1 MDRVSQGDIRSN
13 VYKNADTKKVKT
25 KQSERVSERDIN
37 LFKESHDALKDRG
50 LGGIVNRRYKKYF
63 NEKNKIGEGGFGSIF
78 SIKLKNDK
86 GVNEDIVV
94 KVPVDYGKKISKS
107 KVREINDEMSSEQK
121 KADSLRGE
129 IEMAINDG
137 DFASAQALNNVVAPA
152 KVFRIDKKNG
162 FKAVLMRKADGKDG
176 MKAIGDGEIDGYNG
190 VVSLK
195 DEKLNNK
202 KSDSC
207 KLKKYHYVDD
217 RKVALSIARQK
228 AMLLRGL
235 HECGYVNIDTKLEN
249 IIISKN
255 GVVSMIDVGSI
266 VKVGE
271 KEFTYTEETV
281 APEVL
286 KSGYEANAKADVFSD
301 AVDRPF
307 ILFGQVADKYF
318 DRKSHNNFGNN
329 MKAAAFVKSGL
340 EEYKDLNFDLP
351 KFPENFTDARKM
363 RYMYYHLGFKKIQKE
378 LVDALKENAKTRQQ
392 VKKAEIVEKDIYPD
406 EVLHSLALLQTYA
419 TEPDPDVRI
428 SDKDVEE
435 VLLHLEMTYDQWS
448 KGEKH
453 FRVNGLD
460 IAPWSLADDIL
471 PKNKEE
477 APKEG
482 IVNESGT
489 IVDSVLSKKDMKLSK
504 ENTLK

>member
-1 MDRVSQGDIRSN
+1 MVRVSRRDIRSN
-13 VYKNADTKKVKT
+13 VYKNADAKKIKS
-25 KQSERVSERDIN
+25 KQPERVSERDIN
-37 LFKESHDALKDRG
+37 LFQDLHDALKDGR
-50 LGGIVNRRYKKYF
+50 LNSVVDERCAKSLNKR
-63 NEKNKIGEGGFGSIF
+63 NKIGEGGFGSIF

-94 KVPVDYGKKISKS
+94 KVPVGHGKKMDGKE
-107 KVREINDEMSSEQK
+107 VREINKNILLEQK

-129 IEMAINDG
+129 IERAINDG
-137 DFASAQALNNVVAPA
+137 DFASAQALNNVVAPV
-152 KVFRIDKKNG
+152 KVFQIDKNG
-162 FKAVLMRKADGKDG
+162 LKAVLMRKADGNDG
-176 MKAIGDGEIDGYNG
+176 IKAIGDGEIDGYNG

-207 KLKKYHYVDD
+207 KLKKYHYVSD

-249 IIISKN
+249 IMVSKN

-271 KEFTYTEETV
+271 KDGSAFIYTEETV

-301 AVDRPF
+301 AVERPY

-318 DRKSHNNFGNN
+318 DGKSHNNFRNPK
-329 MKAAAFVKSGL
+329 KAAAFVKKGL
-340 EEYKDLNFDLP
+340 KEYKKLGFDLP
-351 KFPENFTDARKM
+351 KFPENFTDAQKA
-363 RYMYYHLGFKKIQKE
+363 RYIYYHLGFKKIQKE
-378 LVDALKENAKTRQQ
+378 LVDTLGKNAKTRLQ

-419 TEPDPDVRI
+419 TDPDPRFRI
-428 SDKDVEE
+428 SDREVEE
-435 VLLHLEMTYDQWS
+435 ILLNLEMTSDLWNSGQ
-448 KGEKH
+448 
-453 FRVNGLD
+453 FRVKDRHITLY
-460 IAPWSLADDIL
+460 SLVDEIL
-471 PKNKEE
+471 PKNRKKE
-477 APKEG
+477 K
-482 IVNESGT
+482 
-489 IVDSVLSKKDMKLSK
+489 
-504 ENTLK
+504 